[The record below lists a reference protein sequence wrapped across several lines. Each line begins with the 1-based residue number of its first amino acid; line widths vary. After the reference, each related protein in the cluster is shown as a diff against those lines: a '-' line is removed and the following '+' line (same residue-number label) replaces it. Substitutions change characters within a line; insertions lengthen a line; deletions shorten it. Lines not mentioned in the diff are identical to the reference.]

1 MFKSSILLNTLIL
14 ALALGA
20 CENRKIEKTSL
31 ELDPAVAA
39 EVKRIN
45 MERFAGSWLK
55 EGEETSLY
63 LELGDEGYDVLVEDR
78 DGVPVLSDFGAIDHY
93 KPGLMILKTARPECE
108 ADGIVYLKMDQH
120 DGAVRLLDT
129 KDKNYSAALLA
140 VPSREQLRIAS
151 LPCLPLD

>member
-1 MFKSSILLNTLIL
+1 MFKSSIFLNTLIL

-45 MERFAGSWLK
+45 MERFAGTWLK
-55 EGEETSLY
+55 EGEKTSLY
-63 LELGDEGYDVLVEDR
+63 LELSDAGYDVMVEDR
-78 DGVPVLSDFGAIDHY
+78 EGVPLRGDFGLLDHY

-108 ADGIVYLKMDQH
+108 ADGIVYLKMDEQ

-129 KDKNYSAALLA
+129 KDRNYSASLLA
-140 VPSREQLRIAS
+140 VPPREQLRSSA
-151 LPCLPLD
+151 LPCMPLD

>member
-1 MFKSSILLNTLIL
+1 MLKSSILLNTLALVL
-14 ALALGA
+14 ALLA
-20 CENRKIEKTSL
+20 CENQKIEKKSV

-45 MERFAGSWLK
+45 MERFAGTWLREGK
-55 EGEETSLY
+55 ETFLY

-78 DGVPVLSDFGAIDHY
+78 DGVPLRSDFGAIDHY

-108 ADGIVYLKMDQH
+108 ADGIVYLKLDQH

-129 KDKNYSAALLA
+129 KDKNYSASLLA
-140 VPSREQLRIAS
+140 VPPREHLRSGA